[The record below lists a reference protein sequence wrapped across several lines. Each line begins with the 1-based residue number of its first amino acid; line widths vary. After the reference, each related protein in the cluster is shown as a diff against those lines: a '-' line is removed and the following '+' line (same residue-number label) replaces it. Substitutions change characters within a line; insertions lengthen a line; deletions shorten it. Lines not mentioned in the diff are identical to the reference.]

1 VRLTE
6 HGIALLDRAEGLMTQ
21 LKSIEQDMLGQATE
35 PSGEVRIALPPTT
48 AQVLAPLIVAEARKK
63 FPRIKLHIREG
74 ISGSIHDWV
83 LEGRVDLALLYNP
96 EAGAELQ
103 ITPVLREP
111 IFLIVPTSHMP
122 LPASMTK
129 NGHFRLKQIS
139 CVPLILPSHSH
150 SLRTLLERLSREH
163 RLSLNIVNEI
173 DGMRATKGMVEAGL
187 GYTAFSYAGVYEE
200 VSAGTLAIIPF
211 TPALQWTLS
220 IVERHSAASRALF
233 EVKRCIEKQVYVLLE
248 RGFSQGQLL

>member
-21 LKSIEQDMLGQATE
+21 LKSIEQDMLGQAKE

-48 AQVLAPLIVAEARKK
+48 AQVLAPLIVAEVRKK
-63 FPRIKLHIREG
+63 FPRITLHIREG

-96 EAGAELQ
+96 EAGTELQ

-122 LPASMTK
+122 LPSSMTK
-129 NGHFRLKQIS
+129 NGRFRLKQIGS
-139 CVPLILPSHSH
+139 VPLILPSHSH

-211 TPALQWTLS
+211 TPALQWTLA